1 MTAKTKTPLDIA
13 RAEWE
18 ELEWRKDVTGAV
30 WAPLGHVDVVISTEL
45 FGLSWMGES
54 TVVIKGNGR
63 SVVHHAPDLPT
74 ALRQAKA
81 ATHKGL
87 IEAAA
92 KCGPTPDMQEYIE
105 RGHRIAKIEA
115 RLEEVE
121 RRHDE
126 MQSAYLP
133 VQAERDAL
141 RAEVERLRGQSVY
154 PVRVVFHGLEAVLML
169 TIDDGSVYPV
179 VSTWVLD
186 VEAVGDRSE
195 VLLGGTDETW
205 LNARESAEDI
215 RATLQ
220 ALADGEHRG

>member
-1 MTAKTKTPLDIA
+1 MTAGTKTPLDIA
-13 RAEWE
+13 QEVWGEAEWTE
-18 ELEWRKDVTGAV
+18 DGPPTDDYHLMSGTADM
-30 WAPLGHVDVVISTEL
+30 LGILVEYARLDGKSLGWEVSTQW
-45 FGLSWMGES
+45 GSWE
-54 TVVIKGNGR
+54 
-63 SVVHHAPDLPT
+63 ADDLPT
-74 ALRQAKA
+74 ALCQAKA
-81 ATHKGL
+81 AAHKGL